1 MEVSYRPGSHRPL
14 LAISIGAGA
23 LFVLVALAIHAG
35 VLPRYDHRLLA
46 SAIAARAGALDS
58 AMRMVSLLGS
68 EAGVSLACLA
78 VGLKLWRLE
87 RRSFGL
93 GLCSVANVGATALA
107 VGAKELT
114 SRARPDPSGWI
125 GNFTG
130 SAFPSAHCARAMA
143 LVVVVIALLR
153 RAGAARAAWGAAVIG
168 AAFVL
173 ALGTS
178 RVYLGGHWPSDVVA
192 GDALG
197 AAFGA
202 AVVMLGHRR
211 PHQAEPREH
220 RGARRRSAAPSAR

>member
-1 MEVSYRPGSHRPL
+1 MQASYRPGSHRPL
-14 LAISIGAGA
+14 LALSIGAGA

-35 VLPRYDHRLLA
+35 VLPRYDHRLLV
-46 SAIAARAGALDS
+46 STIEVRGGALDS
-58 AMRMVSLLGS
+58 VMQAVSLLGS
-68 EAGVSLACLA
+68 EAGVSMACLA
-78 VGLKLWRLE
+78 VGLALWQLE

-93 GLCSVANVGATALA
+93 ALLFVAQLGATTLA
-107 VGAKELT
+107 VGVKELT

-125 GNFTG
+125 GSFTG

-153 RAGAARAAWGAAVIG
+153 RAGATHAAWGAAAIG
-168 AAFVL
+168 VAFVL

-202 AVVMLGHRR
+202 AVLMLDHRR
-211 PHQAEPREH
+211 PHRAEPR